1 MRNTFIV
8 IMALILLGICLLS
21 GGCSKPDQ
29 STLREW
35 QDLLKLPAA
44 KDKTGQNVENAISK
58 SSESNESSATTTG
71 ESLQVSLYFGDASA
85 QNLIVEERYIA
96 REEGIARET
105 MEELLKGPANVESM
119 QIFPSG
125 TRLLD
130 INLKP
135 DGLCIVDLSAEACE
149 VANQS
154 QEKLMIYAIA
164 NTLGQFPSIKGIS
177 FMINGENVE
186 RIGGYMDLSAPVQP
200 DYNL

>member
-29 STLREW
+29 STLKEW
-35 QDLLKLPAA
+35 QDLLKLPAT
-44 KDKTGQNVENAISK
+44 KDKAEQNVENAISK
-58 SSESNESSATTTG
+58 SSAGSATTTG

-105 MEELLKGPANVESM
+105 MEELLKGPTNVESM

-154 QEKLMIYAIA
+154 QEELMIYAIA
-164 NTLGQFPSIKGIS
+164 NTLGQFPSIKEIS

-200 DYNL
+200 DYNF